1 VLDFKYVFLFNLHH
15 RDRKGGSLSSRASLP
30 VVVHW
35 QIFTSS
41 RRLFNMSLP
50 DFASTQVTSAGN
62 SLHHSEHYSEK
73 PWYAIRTYSNRE
85 KIAETILKEKGYA
98 PFLPVYSSR
107 RCWSDRVVTS
117 ELPLFPGYVFCR
129 FDYNQRGP
137 IVTSAGVV
145 SIIAF
150 GGQPAP
156 LLDEEIEAIRAVI
169 NSGFAA
175 EPAPFLREGERIR
188 ITHGPLKSLEGRL
201 VHKKSSWRLV
211 ISVELLQR
219 SVSVEVDPSHIEA
232 LAPGAHDI
240 FPGNPPANSASD
252 PAFQSHAARAG
263 N

>member
-1 VLDFKYVFLFNLHH
+1 M
-15 RDRKGGSLSSRASLP
+15 LSP
-30 VVVHW
+30 H
-35 QIFTSS
+35 
-41 RRLFNMSLP
+41 
-50 DFASTQVTSAGN
+50 FASVCN
-62 SLHHSEHYSEK
+62 SEH
-73 PWYAIRTYSNRE
+73 PWYAIRTHSNRE
-85 KIAETILKEKGYA
+85 KIAATILNEKGYE
-98 PFLPVYSSR
+98 PFLPVYR
-107 RCWSDRVVTS
+107 VHRYWSDRVVTN

-169 NSGFAA
+169 NSGLAA
-175 EPAPFLREGERIR
+175 EPAPFLREGQRIR

-219 SVSVEVDPSHIEA
+219 SVSVEVDPSQIEA
-232 LAPGAHDI
+232 LGPGAQHIVSLNSAANPAPG
-240 FPGNPPANSASD
+240 